1 MHNQVEEVDQYMKAL
16 DHPLKEG
23 VQQLRIAILRSN
35 EQITEH
41 VKWKAPSFC
50 YGGEDR
56 VTFRLHPGDRIQL
69 IFHRG
74 ARTRTDSDEFQF
86 DDSTGLLKWRTG
98 DRAVVTLDDMADVGA
113 RQDELVDLVNRWV
126 VA

>member
-1 MHNQVEEVDQYMKAL
+1 METLE
-16 DHPLKEG
+16 HPLKEG
-23 VQQLRIAILRSN
+23 VQQLRVAILRSN

-50 YGGEDR
+50 YEGEDR

-74 ARTRTDSDEFQF
+74 AKVRGDSDEFVF
-86 DDSTGLLKWRTG
+86 EDSTGLLKWPAQ
-98 DRAVVTLDDMADVGA
+98 DRAVVALQDMSDVEIKQAGIV
-113 RQDELVDLVNRWV
+113 RLVNQWV
-126 VA
+126 MA

>member
-1 MHNQVEEVDQYMKAL
+1 MEAL
-16 DHPLKEG
+16 DHPLKQG
-23 VQQLRIAILRSN
+23 VQQLRDAILHSN

-50 YGGEDR
+50 HNGEDR

-74 ARTRTDSDEFQF
+74 AKVRTDSGDFTFE
-86 DDSTGLLKWRTG
+86 DSTGLLKWLAN
-98 DRAVVTLDDMADVGA
+98 DRAVVTLDDMADVEVKQA
-113 RQDELVDLVNRWV
+113 ALVDLVNRWV
-126 VA
+126 MATVDPRAAAT

>member
-1 MHNQVEEVDQYMKAL
+1 
-16 DHPLKEG
+16 LKQG
-23 VQQLRIAILRSN
+23 VQQLRVAILHSN

-50 YGGEDR
+50 YNGEDR

-74 ARTRTDSDEFQF
+74 AKVRTDSGEFTF
-86 DDSTGLLKWRTG
+86 EDSTGLLKWLAN
-98 DRAVVTLDDMADVGA
+98 DRAVVTLDDMTDVEVKQA
-113 RQDELVDLVNRWV
+113 ELVDLANRWV
-126 VA
+126 MA

>member
-1 MHNQVEEVDQYMKAL
+1 MNQTEEVDRFMEAL
-16 DHPLKEG
+16 DHPLKQG
-23 VQQLRIAILRSN
+23 VQQLRVAFLHSN

-50 YGGEDR
+50 YDGVDR

-74 ARTRTDSDEFQF
+74 AKVRADSSEFTF
-86 DDSTGLLKWRTG
+86 EDSTGLLKWLAN
-98 DRAVVTLDDMADVGA
+98 DRAVVTLDDMADVEA
-113 RQDELVDLVNRWV
+113 NQAALIELVNRWV
-126 VA
+126 TA